1 MPPTELVARLNT
13 LVPTASAT
21 VTPSGIALPE
31 AGAVSVVQQLEQ
43 VPVLTQELANSQA
56 ETKNDLS
63 LLTASNAQVATLNTE
78 VSGLRL
84 EITDD
89 KTVCQDQIKVVKADA
104 AKSKRRWFLIGV
116 VAGFLGRSALIK

>member
-1 MPPTELVARLNT
+1 M
-13 LVPTASAT
+13 
-21 VTPSGIALPE
+21 
-31 AGAVSVVQQLEQ
+31 
-43 VPVLTQELANSQA
+43 LTQELSNSKQS
-56 ETKNDLS
+56 EQNTDT

>member
-1 MPPTELVARLNT
+1 VPGMAPNDITFALDPNGQIT
-13 LVPTASAT
+13 LTDDAAHKT
-21 VTPSGIALPE
+21 VD
-31 AGAVSVVQQLEQ
+31 QLEQ
-43 VPVLTQELANSQA
+43 VPVLTQQLANSQA